1 MLEIITVLAPIAVM
15 LAIGM
20 WCRRSG
26 FLTQDGIENVKKLVT
41 KVILPVAIFHALS
54 TADYSAE
61 TGMVV
66 GLVFAVELTT
76 FGVGF
81 LLRGLL
87 PELYGKYVPFMCS
100 LYEGGMIAYPLFA
113 NLYGSENLSRMAMLD
128 IPGLLFGFSIYMG
141 MLQEMESGVKPS
153 AGALLRDAMHNPA
166 FIASALGVACGL
178 AGVTSAIIAGPLGS
192 AYLAAESMVTAPM
205 TGMILL
211 VVGYNL
217 RPEVSDL
224 APCLKTIA
232 LRAAVQA
239 CAIGITVIGL
249 KFLMPG
255 DPLLVP
261 AAIIYMSAPVSFS
274 VQSFLRSR
282 EGSTYAATVCSL
294 YCILTI
300 LVYAGVAV
308 LL

>member
-87 PELYGKYVPFMCS
+87 PELYGKYVPFIDRKS
-100 LYEGGMIAYPLFA
+100 
-113 NLYGSENLSRMAMLD
+113 
-128 IPGLLFGFSIYMG
+128 
-141 MLQEMESGVKPS
+141 
-153 AGALLRDAMHNPA
+153 
-166 FIASALGVACGL
+166 
-178 AGVTSAIIAGPLGS
+178 
-192 AYLAAESMVTAPM
+192 
-205 TGMILL
+205 
-211 VVGYNL
+211 VV
-217 RPEVSDL
+217 
-224 APCLKTIA
+224 
-232 LRAAVQA
+232 
-239 CAIGITVIGL
+239 
-249 KFLMPG
+249 
-255 DPLLVP
+255 
-261 AAIIYMSAPVSFS
+261 
-274 VQSFLRSR
+274 
-282 EGSTYAATVCSL
+282 
-294 YCILTI
+294 
-300 LVYAGVAV
+300 
-308 LL
+308 